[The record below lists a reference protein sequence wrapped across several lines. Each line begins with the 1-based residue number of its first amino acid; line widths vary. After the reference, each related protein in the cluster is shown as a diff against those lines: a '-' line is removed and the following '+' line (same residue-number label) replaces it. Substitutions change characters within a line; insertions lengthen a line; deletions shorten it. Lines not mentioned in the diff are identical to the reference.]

1 MQQKECSDLKQDNA
15 FMCFHITLNGIVL
28 YICDVLLLAVCV
40 LADINREKVVQTKN
54 LFLFMQFHPLK
65 IVFEVQV

>member
-28 YICDVLLLAVCV
+28 YICDVSLLAVCV
-40 LADINREKVVQTKN
+40 LADIKREKVMPTSKLVYI
-54 LFLFMQFHPLK
+54 HAVSP
-65 IVFEVQV
+65 FENCI